1 MIQPIPFT
9 VLGGYLGSGK
19 TTLLN
24 RVLQQNEGRR
34 LAVIVNDFGSVNI
47 DAMLIQTRTNE
58 LVALANGCVC
68 CSISTG
74 LAEALTVLSRR
85 TPLPEHVIIEASGV
99 ADPIRVGY
107 FGSAPPYHLDGI
119 VVLADA
125 EAIREQ
131 AADKYVGST
140 VQRQLRGADLI
151 VLNKIDLLT
160 DTQQADLTGWLRE
173 QVADARI
180 IATSHG
186 RVSLPLLLGLHVGS
200 VPPIKHHDHDHG
212 DGYASWSVAVDAP
225 IDESMLRAT
234 VSAWPDT
241 VLRAKGIVYLAED
254 RQRRQVF
261 QLVGRRWSLTPDR
274 PWGSDT
280 PRTELVLIG
289 LDGTLDGEA
298 LLAPLTTV
306 AARV

>member
-107 FGSAPPYHLDGI
+107 FGSAPPYHL
-119 VVLADA
+119 
-125 EAIREQ
+125 
-131 AADKYVGST
+131 
-140 VQRQLRGADLI
+140 
-151 VLNKIDLLT
+151 
-160 DTQQADLTGWLRE
+160 
-173 QVADARI
+173 
-180 IATSHG
+180 
-186 RVSLPLLLGLHVGS
+186 
-200 VPPIKHHDHDHG
+200 
-212 DGYASWSVAVDAP
+212 
-225 IDESMLRAT
+225 
-234 VSAWPDT
+234 
-241 VLRAKGIVYLAED
+241 
-254 RQRRQVF
+254 
-261 QLVGRRWSLTPDR
+261 
-274 PWGSDT
+274 
-280 PRTELVLIG
+280 
-289 LDGTLDGEA
+289 
-298 LLAPLTTV
+298 
-306 AARV
+306 